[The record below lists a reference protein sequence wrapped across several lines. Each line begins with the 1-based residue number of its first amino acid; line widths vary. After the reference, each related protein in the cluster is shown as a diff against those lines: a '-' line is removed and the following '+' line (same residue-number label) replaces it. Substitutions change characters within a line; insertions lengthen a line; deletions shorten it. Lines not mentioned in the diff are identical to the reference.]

1 VNKIMN
7 MMFKLSIEKRT
18 ILVLT
23 LFFLCIVIIIAT
35 IIFPTANFI
44 KNLSDDTGNLRQYL
58 NKKYETNHSLL
69 NYKQKIEDDKAAI
82 EEYKNYIF
90 FKGDELQLITKLE
103 SLSDKYQVNQ
113 KINSTDLDKPG
124 NIIHLSLTVTGNYT
138 NLLQYLISLEKQIY
152 FLQIKNAHLSPGFS
166 TPTDNPQAA
175 ILNLD
180 LVLYAAKH

>member
-1 VNKIMN
+1 MTIN
-7 MMFKLSIEKRT
+7 LSIEKRT
-18 ILVLT
+18 ILILT
-23 LFFLCIVIIIAT
+23 LFFLCIVVIIAA
-35 IIFPTANFI
+35 IIFPTASFI

-58 NKKYETNHSLL
+58 DKKYETNHSLL
-69 NYKQKIEDDKAAI
+69 NYKQKIEEDKTAI

-103 SLSDKYQVNQ
+103 SLSDKYQINQ

-124 NIIHLSLTVTGNYT
+124 NVIHITLTATGNYA
-138 NLLQYLISLEKQIY
+138 NLLQYLMAIEKQIY

-166 TPTDNPQAA
+166 VPSDNPQAA